1 MRARRAVALA
11 AALALACP
19 GAAGASQALT
29 RTYQVGEQVP
39 ATIEVGGVEYALAS
53 ASSDGAAAPAGASAA
68 RERSVAAS
76 EYNGDAASYFPATI
90 EVTEDGATYEL
101 ALSSAEASVSEEDA
115 SERTYEQTVVYS
127 ALFPDEVAA
136 IPDEVAQ
143 QVDGAGEL
151 TFEKGAVE
159 LTDAG
164 DGTGRQSAKVTYKAT
179 ARKSAPKTYKLTAR
193 YEPAQDASGTITAVY
208 EPKQAQAAQA
218 QQPQQE
224 QAAEKSGEIGY
235 IERQDGEAADEARSG
250 SAGFALPV
258 AAGAAL
264 AVAGAA
270 MLALGGRAARS
281 KAAAQDGKL
290 PASAGEPS
298 GKAGR

>member
-39 ATIEVGGVEYALAS
+39 ATIEVAGVEYALAS
-53 ASSDGAAAPAGASAA
+53 ASSDGAPAPAGASAA

-76 EYNGDAASYFPATI
+76 EYNGDASSYFPASVT
-90 EVTEDGATYEL
+90 VTEDGATYEL

-115 SERTYEQTVVYS
+115 SERTYEQTIAYS

-136 IPDEVAQ
+136 IPDERAE

-151 TFEKGAVE
+151 TFKKDAVE
-159 LTDAG
+159 LSDAG
-164 DGTGRQSAKVTYKAT
+164 DGTGRQSAKVTYTAT
-179 ARKSAPKTYKLTAR
+179 VRESTPKTYKLTAR
-193 YEPAQDASGTITAVY
+193 YEPAQGASGTITAVY

-218 QQPQQE
+218 QQPS
-224 QAAEKSGEIGY
+224 AENGGEIGY
-235 IERQDGEAADEARSG
+235 IERQDDEAADEARSG
-250 SAGFALPV
+250 SAGYALPV

-264 AVAGAA
+264 AIAGAA
-270 MLALGGRAARS
+270 MLALGGRATRS
-281 KAAAQDGKL
+281 KPAAQDGER
-290 PASAGEPS
+290 PTSADEPS
-298 GKAGR
+298 AKAGR

>member
-1 MRARRAVALA
+1 MRPRLAVALA

-39 ATIEVGGVEYALAS
+39 ATIEVAGVEYALAS
-53 ASSDGAAAPAGASAA
+53 ASSDGAPAPAGASAA

-76 EYNGDAASYFPATI
+76 EYNGDASSYFPAS
-90 EVTEDGATYEL
+90 VTVAEDGATYEL

-115 SERTYEQTVVYS
+115 SERTYEQTIVYS

-136 IPDEVAQ
+136 IPDERTE

-151 TFEKGAVE
+151 AFKKAGVE
-159 LTDAG
+159 LSDAG
-164 DGTGRQSAKVTYKAT
+164 DGTGRQSAKVTYTAT
-179 ARKSAPKTYKLTAR
+179 ARESTPKTYKLTAR
-193 YEPAQDASGTITAVY
+193 YEPAQGASGTITAVY
-208 EPKQAQAAQA
+208 EPKQSQAAQA
-218 QQPQQE
+218 QQQPS
-224 QAAEKSGEIGY
+224 AESSDEIGY

-250 SAGFALPV
+250 AGAALPV
-258 AAGAAL
+258 AAGAVL

-281 KAAAQDGKL
+281 KAAAQDGGR
-290 PASAGEPS
+290 PTSADEPS
-298 GKAGR
+298 AKAGR

>member
-1 MRARRAVALA
+1 MRPRRAVALA
-11 AALALACP
+11 TALALACP

-29 RTYQVGEQVP
+29 RMYQVGEQVP
-39 ATIEVGGVEYALAS
+39 ATIEVAGVEYALAS
-53 ASSDGAAAPAGASAA
+53 ASSDGAPAPAGASAA

-76 EYNGDAASYFPATI
+76 EYNGDASSYFPASVT
-90 EVTEDGATYEL
+90 VTEDGATYEL

-136 IPDEVAQ
+136 IPDERTE

-151 TFEKGAVE
+151 AFKKAGVE
-159 LTDAG
+159 LSDAG
-164 DGTGRQSAKVTYKAT
+164 DGTGRQSAKVTYTAT
-179 ARKSAPKTYKLTAR
+179 ARESTPKTYKLTAR
-193 YEPAQDASGTITAVY
+193 YEPAQGASGTITAVY

-218 QQPQQE
+218 QQQPS
-224 QAAEKSGEIGY
+224 AESGGEIGY

-250 SAGFALPV
+250 AGYALPV

-270 MLALGGRAARS
+270 MLVLGGRAARS
-281 KAAAQDGKL
+281 KAAAQDGGR
-290 PASAGEPS
+290 PTSADEPS
-298 GKAGR
+298 AKAGR

>member
-39 ATIEVGGVEYALAS
+39 ATIEVAGVEYALAS
-53 ASSDGAAAPAGASAA
+53 ASSDGAPAPAGASAA

-76 EYNGDAASYFPATI
+76 EYNGDASSYFPASVT
-90 EVTEDGATYEL
+90 VTEDGATYEL

-115 SERTYEQTVVYS
+115 SERTYEQTIAYS

-136 IPDEVAQ
+136 IPDERAE

-151 TFEKGAVE
+151 TFKKGAVE
-159 LTDAG
+159 LSDAG
-164 DGTGRQSAKVTYKAT
+164 DGTGRQSAKVTYTAT
-179 ARKSAPKTYKLTAR
+179 VRESTPKTYKLTAR
-193 YEPAQDASGTITAVY
+193 YEPAQGASGTITAVY

-218 QQPQQE
+218 QQPS
-224 QAAEKSGEIGY
+224 AENGGEIGY
-235 IERQDGEAADEARSG
+235 IERQDDEAADEARSG
-250 SAGFALPV
+250 SAGYALPV

-264 AVAGAA
+264 AIAGAA
-270 MLALGGRAARS
+270 MLALGGRATRS
-281 KAAAQDGKL
+281 KPAAQDGER
-290 PASAGEPS
+290 PTSADEPS
-298 GKAGR
+298 AKAGR

>member
-53 ASSDGAAAPAGASAA
+53 ASSDGAPAPAGASAA

-76 EYNGDAASYFPATI
+76 EYNGDASSYFPASVT
-90 EVTEDGATYEL
+90 VTEDGATYEL

-115 SERTYEQTVVYS
+115 SERTYEQTIVYS
-127 ALFPDEVAA
+127 ALFPDEVSA
-136 IPDEVAQ
+136 IPDERAEQ
-143 QVDGAGEL
+143 IDGAGEL
-151 TFEKGAVE
+151 TFKKGAVE
-159 LTDAG
+159 LSDAG
-164 DGTGRQSAKVTYKAT
+164 DGTGRQSAKVTYTAT
-179 ARKSAPKTYKLTAR
+179 ARESAPKTYKLTAR
-193 YEPAQDASGTITAVY
+193 YEPAQGASGTITAVY

-218 QQPQQE
+218 QQPS
-224 QAAEKSGEIGY
+224 AENGGEIGY
-235 IERQDGEAADEARSG
+235 IERQDDESADEARSG
-250 SAGFALPV
+250 SAGYALPV

-270 MLALGGRAARS
+270 MLALGGRATRS
-281 KAAAQDGKL
+281 KPAAQHGER
-290 PASAGEPS
+290 PTSADEPS
-298 GKAGR
+298 AKAGR

>member
-39 ATIEVGGVEYALAS
+39 ATIEVAGVEYALAS
-53 ASSDGAAAPAGASAA
+53 ASSDGASAPTGASAA
-68 RERSVAAS
+68 RERSIAAS
-76 EYNGDAASYFPATI
+76 EYNGDASSYFPASVT
-90 EVTEDGATYEL
+90 VTEDGATYEL

-115 SERTYEQTVVYS
+115 SERTYEQTIVYS

-136 IPDEVAQ
+136 IPDERAE

-151 TFEKGAVE
+151 TFKKGAVE
-159 LTDAG
+159 LSDAG
-164 DGTGRQSAKVTYKAT
+164 DGTGRQSAKVTYT
-179 ARKSAPKTYKLTAR
+179 AIARESAPKTYKLTAR
-193 YEPAQDASGTITAVY
+193 YEPAQGASGTITAVY

-218 QQPQQE
+218 QQQPS
-224 QAAEKSGEIGY
+224 AESSGEVGY
-235 IERQDGEAADEARSG
+235 IERQDEAADEARSG
-250 SAGFALPV
+250 SAGYALPV

-281 KAAAQDGKL
+281 KPAAQDGER
-290 PASAGEPS
+290 PTSADEPS
-298 GKAGR
+298 AKAGR

>member
-1 MRARRAVALA
+1 MRPRRAVALA

-29 RTYQVGEQVP
+29 RMYQVGEQVP
-39 ATIEVGGVEYALAS
+39 ATIEVAGVEYALSS
-53 ASSDGAAAPAGASAA
+53 ASSDGAAPAGASAA

-76 EYNGDAASYFPATI
+76 EYNGDASSYFPASVT
-90 EVTEDGATYEL
+90 VTEDGATYEL
-101 ALSSAEASVSEEDA
+101 ALSSAEAFVSEEDA

-136 IPDEVAQ
+136 IPDERTE

-151 TFEKGAVE
+151 AFKKAGVE
-159 LTDAG
+159 LSDAG
-164 DGTGRQSAKVTYKAT
+164 DGTGRQSAKVTYTAT
-179 ARKSAPKTYKLTAR
+179 ARESAPKTYKLTAR
-193 YEPAQDASGTITAVY
+193 YEPAQGASGTITAVY

-218 QQPQQE
+218 QQQPS
-224 QAAEKSGEIGY
+224 AESGGEIGY

-250 SAGFALPV
+250 SVGYALPV

-281 KAAAQDGKL
+281 KADAQDGGR
-290 PASAGEPS
+290 PASADEPS
-298 GKAGR
+298 AKAGR

>member
-1 MRARRAVALA
+1 MRPRRAVALA

-39 ATIEVGGVEYALAS
+39 ATIEVAGVEYALAS
-53 ASSDGAAAPAGASAA
+53 ASSDGAADPAGAGAA

-76 EYNGDAASYFPATI
+76 EYNGDASSYFPASVT
-90 EVTEDGATYEL
+90 VTEDGATYEL

-136 IPDEVAQ
+136 IPDERTE

-151 TFEKGAVE
+151 AFKKAGVE
-159 LTDAG
+159 LSDAG
-164 DGTGRQSAKVTYKAT
+164 DGTGRQSAKVTYTAT
-179 ARKSAPKTYKLTAR
+179 ARESTPKTYKLTAR
-193 YEPAQDASGTITAVY
+193 YEPAQGASGTITAVY

-218 QQPQQE
+218 QQQPS
-224 QAAEKSGEIGY
+224 ADSSGEIGY
-235 IERQDGEAADEARSG
+235 VERQDGEAADEARSG
-250 SAGFALPV
+250 AGYALPV

-270 MLALGGRAARS
+270 MLVLGGSAARS
-281 KAAAQDGKL
+281 KAAAQDGGR
-290 PASAGEPS
+290 PTSADEPS
-298 GKAGR
+298 AKAGR

>member
-39 ATIEVGGVEYALAS
+39 ATIEVAGVEYALAS
-53 ASSDGAAAPAGASAA
+53 ASSDGAPAPAGASAA

-76 EYNGDAASYFPATI
+76 EYNGDASSYFPASVT
-90 EVTEDGATYEL
+90 VTEDGATYEL

-115 SERTYEQTVVYS
+115 SERTYEQTIAYS

-136 IPDEVAQ
+136 IPDERAE

-151 TFEKGAVE
+151 TFKKGAVE
-159 LTDAG
+159 LSDAG
-164 DGTGRQSAKVTYKAT
+164 DGTGRQSAKVTYTAT
-179 ARKSAPKTYKLTAR
+179 ARESTPKTYKLTAR
-193 YEPAQDASGTITAVY
+193 YEPAQGASGTITAVY

-218 QQPQQE
+218 QQPS
-224 QAAEKSGEIGY
+224 AENGGEIGY
-235 IERQDGEAADEARSG
+235 IERQDDEAADEARSG
-250 SAGFALPV
+250 SAGYALPV

-264 AVAGAA
+264 AIAGAA
-270 MLALGGRAARS
+270 MLALGGRATRS
-281 KAAAQDGKL
+281 KPAAQDGER
-290 PASAGEPS
+290 PTSADEPS
-298 GKAGR
+298 AKAGR

>member
-1 MRARRAVALA
+1 MRPRRAVALA

-29 RTYQVGEQVP
+29 RMYQVGEQVP
-39 ATIEVGGVEYALAS
+39 ATIEVAGVEYALAS

-76 EYNGDAASYFPATI
+76 EYNGDASSYFPASVT
-90 EVTEDGATYEL
+90 VTEDGATYEL

-115 SERTYEQTVVYS
+115 SERTYEQTIVYS

-136 IPDEVAQ
+136 IPDERTE

-151 TFEKGAVE
+151 AFKKAGVE
-159 LTDAG
+159 LSDAG
-164 DGTGRQSAKVTYKAT
+164 DGTGRQSAKVTYTAT
-179 ARKSAPKTYKLTAR
+179 ARESTPKTYKLTAR
-193 YEPAQDASGTITAVY
+193 YEPAQGASGTITAVY

-218 QQPQQE
+218 QQQPS
-224 QAAEKSGEIGY
+224 AERAGEIGY
-235 IERQDGEAADEARSG
+235 IERQDGEAADEVRSG
-250 SAGFALPV
+250 AGAALPV

-281 KAAAQDGKL
+281 KAAAQDGGR
-290 PASAGEPS
+290 PTSADEPS
-298 GKAGR
+298 AKAGR

>member
-1 MRARRAVALA
+1 MRPRRAVALA

-39 ATIEVGGVEYALAS
+39 ATIEVAGVEYALAS

-76 EYNGDAASYFPATI
+76 EYNGDASSYFPAS
-90 EVTEDGATYEL
+90 VTVAEDGATYEL

-136 IPDEVAQ
+136 IPDERTE

-151 TFEKGAVE
+151 AFKKAGVE
-159 LTDAG
+159 LSDAG
-164 DGTGRQSAKVTYKAT
+164 DGTGRQSAKVTYTAT
-179 ARKSAPKTYKLTAR
+179 ARESAPKTYKLTAR
-193 YEPAQDASGTITAVY
+193 YEPAQGASGTITAVY

-218 QQPQQE
+218 QQQPS
-224 QAAEKSGEIGY
+224 AESGGEIGY

-250 SAGFALPV
+250 AGYALPV

-264 AVAGAA
+264 AVAGVA
-270 MLALGGRAARS
+270 MLVLGGRAARS
-281 KAAAQDGKL
+281 KAAAQDGER
-290 PASAGEPS
+290 PTSADEPS
-298 GKAGR
+298 AKAGR

>member
-1 MRARRAVALA
+1 MRPRRAVALA

-29 RTYQVGEQVP
+29 RMYQVGEQVP
-39 ATIEVGGVEYALAS
+39 ATIEVAGVEYALAS
-53 ASSDGAAAPAGASAA
+53 ASSDGAAPAGASAA
-68 RERSVAAS
+68 RERGVAAS
-76 EYNGDAASYFPATI
+76 EYNGDASSYFPASVT
-90 EVTEDGATYEL
+90 VTEDGATYEL

-136 IPDEVAQ
+136 IPDERTE

-151 TFEKGAVE
+151 AFKKAGVE
-159 LTDAG
+159 LSDAG
-164 DGTGRQSAKVTYKAT
+164 DGTGRQSAKVTYTAT
-179 ARKSAPKTYKLTAR
+179 ARESTPKTYKLTAR
-193 YEPAQDASGTITAVY
+193 YEPAQGASGTITAVY

-218 QQPQQE
+218 QQQPS
-224 QAAEKSGEIGY
+224 AESGGEIGY

-250 SAGFALPV
+250 AGYALPV

-270 MLALGGRAARS
+270 MLVLGGRAARS
-281 KAAAQDGKL
+281 KAAAQDGGR
-290 PASAGEPS
+290 PTSADEPS
-298 GKAGR
+298 AKAGR

>member
-11 AALALACP
+11 TALALACP

-39 ATIEVGGVEYALAS
+39 ATIEVAGVEYALAS
-53 ASSDGAAAPAGASAA
+53 ASSDGASAPTGASAA

-76 EYNGDAASYFPATI
+76 EYNGDASSYFPASVT
-90 EVTEDGATYEL
+90 VTEDGATYEL
-101 ALSSAEASVSEEDA
+101 ALSSAEASVSEEDS
-115 SERTYEQTVVYS
+115 SERTYEQTIVYS

-136 IPDEVAQ
+136 IPDERAE

-151 TFEKGAVE
+151 TFKKAQVE
-159 LTDAG
+159 LSDAG
-164 DGTGRQSAKVTYKAT
+164 DGTGRQSAKVTYT
-179 ARKSAPKTYKLTAR
+179 AIARESAPKTYKLTAR
-193 YEPAQDASGTITAVY
+193 YEPAQGASGTITAVY

-218 QQPQQE
+218 QQQQPS
-224 QAAEKSGEIGY
+224 AEDSGEIGY
-235 IERQDGEAADEARSG
+235 IERQDDEAAHEARSG
-250 SAGFALPV
+250 SAGAALPV

-281 KAAAQDGKL
+281 KAAAQDGER
-290 PASAGEPS
+290 PTSADEPS
-298 GKAGR
+298 AKAGR

>member
-39 ATIEVGGVEYALAS
+39 ASIEVAGVEYALSS
-53 ASSDGAAAPAGASAA
+53 ASSDGAPAPAGASAA

-76 EYNGDAASYFPATI
+76 EYNGDASSYFPASVT
-90 EVTEDGATYEL
+90 VTEDGATYEL

-115 SERTYEQTVVYS
+115 SERTYEQTIVYS

-136 IPDEVAQ
+136 IPDERAE

-151 TFEKGAVE
+151 TFKKGAVE
-159 LTDAG
+159 LSDAG
-164 DGTGRQSAKVTYKAT
+164 DGTGRQSAKVTYTAT
-179 ARKSAPKTYKLTAR
+179 ARESAPKTYKLTAR
-193 YEPAQDASGTITAVY
+193 YEPAQGASGTITAVY
-208 EPKQAQAAQA
+208 EPKPAQAAQA
-218 QQPQQE
+218 QQQPS
-224 QAAEKSGEIGY
+224 AESSGEIGY
-235 IERQDGEAADEARSG
+235 IEHQDDEAADEARSG
-250 SAGFALPV
+250 SAGYALPV

-270 MLALGGRAARS
+270 MLALGGRAARP
-281 KAAAQDGKL
+281 KAAAQDGER
-290 PASAGEPS
+290 PTSADEPS
-298 GKAGR
+298 AKAGR

>member
-1 MRARRAVALA
+1 MRPRRAVALA

-29 RTYQVGEQVP
+29 RMYQVGEQVP
-39 ATIEVGGVEYALAS
+39 ATIEVAGVEYALAS
-53 ASSDGAAAPAGASAA
+53 ASSDGAAPAGASAA

-76 EYNGDAASYFPATI
+76 EYNGDASSYFPASVT
-90 EVTEDGATYEL
+90 VTEDGATYEL

-136 IPDEVAQ
+136 IPDERTE

-151 TFEKGAVE
+151 AFKKAGVE
-159 LTDAG
+159 LSDAG
-164 DGTGRQSAKVTYKAT
+164 DGTGRQSAKVTYTAT
-179 ARKSAPKTYKLTAR
+179 ARESTPKTYKLTAR
-193 YEPAQDASGTITAVY
+193 YEPAQGASGTITAVY

-218 QQPQQE
+218 QQQPS
-224 QAAEKSGEIGY
+224 AESGGEIGY
-235 IERQDGEAADEARSG
+235 IERQDGGAADEARSG
-250 SAGFALPV
+250 AGYALPV

-281 KAAAQDGKL
+281 KAAAQDGGR
-290 PASAGEPS
+290 PTSADEPS
-298 GKAGR
+298 AKAGR

>member
-1 MRARRAVALA
+1 MRPRRAVALA

-29 RTYQVGEQVP
+29 RMYQVGEQVP
-39 ATIEVGGVEYALAS
+39 ATIEVAGVEYALAS
-53 ASSDGAAAPAGASAA
+53 ASSDGAAPAGASAA

-76 EYNGDAASYFPATI
+76 EYNGDASSYFPASVT
-90 EVTEDGATYEL
+90 VTEDGATYEL

-136 IPDEVAQ
+136 IPDERTE

-151 TFEKGAVE
+151 AFKKAGVE
-159 LTDAG
+159 LSDAG
-164 DGTGRQSAKVTYKAT
+164 DGTGRQSAKVTYTAT
-179 ARKSAPKTYKLTAR
+179 ARESTPKTYKLTAR
-193 YEPAQDASGTITAVY
+193 YEPAQGASGTITAVY
-208 EPKQAQAAQA
+208 EPKQAQAAHA
-218 QQPQQE
+218 QQQPANE
-224 QAAEKSGEIGY
+224 SGGEIGY

-250 SAGFALPV
+250 AGYALPV

-264 AVAGAA
+264 AVAGTA

-281 KAAAQDGKL
+281 KAAAQNGGR
-290 PASAGEPS
+290 PTSADEPS
-298 GKAGR
+298 AKAGR

>member
-39 ATIEVGGVEYALAS
+39 ATIEVAGVEYALAS
-53 ASSDGAAAPAGASAA
+53 ASSDGASAPAGASAA

-76 EYNGDAASYFPATI
+76 EYNGDASSYFPASVT
-90 EVTEDGATYEL
+90 VTEDGATYEL

-115 SERTYEQTVVYS
+115 SERTYEQTIAYS

-136 IPDEVAQ
+136 IPDERAE

-151 TFEKGAVE
+151 TFKKGAVE
-159 LTDAG
+159 LSDAG
-164 DGTGRQSAKVTYKAT
+164 DGTGRQSAKVTYTAT
-179 ARKSAPKTYKLTAR
+179 ARESAPKTYKLTAR
-193 YEPAQDASGTITAVY
+193 YEPAQGASGTITAVY
-208 EPKQAQAAQA
+208 EPKQAHAAQA
-218 QQPQQE
+218 QQQPS
-224 QAAEKSGEIGY
+224 AESSGEIGY
-235 IERQDGEAADEARSG
+235 IERQDDEDADEARSG
-250 SAGFALPV
+250 SAGYALPV

-270 MLALGGRAARS
+270 MLALGGRAARP
-281 KAAAQDGKL
+281 KPAAQDGKR
-290 PASAGEPS
+290 PTSADEPS
-298 GKAGR
+298 AKAGR

>member
-39 ATIEVGGVEYALAS
+39 ATIEVAGVEYALTS
-53 ASSDGAAAPAGASAA
+53 ASSDGAPAPAGASAA
-68 RERSVAAS
+68 RERIVAAS
-76 EYNGDAASYFPATI
+76 EYNGDASSYFPASVT
-90 EVTEDGATYEL
+90 VTEDGATYEL

-115 SERTYEQTVVYS
+115 SERTYEQTIVYS

-136 IPDEVAQ
+136 IPDERAE

-151 TFEKGAVE
+151 TFKKGAVE
-159 LTDAG
+159 LSDAG
-164 DGTGRQSAKVTYKAT
+164 DGTGRQSAKVTYT
-179 ARKSAPKTYKLTAR
+179 AIARESAPKTYKLTAR
-193 YEPAQDASGTITAVY
+193 YEPAQGASGTITAVY

-218 QQPQQE
+218 QQQPS
-224 QAAEKSGEIGY
+224 AEDSGEIGY
-235 IERQDGEAADEARSG
+235 IERQDDEAAHEARSG
-250 SAGFALPV
+250 S
-258 AAGAAL
+258 AGAAL

-281 KAAAQDGKL
+281 KAAAQDGER
-290 PASAGEPS
+290 PASADEPS
-298 GKAGR
+298 AKAGR

>member
-39 ATIEVGGVEYALAS
+39 ATIEVAGVEYALAS
-53 ASSDGAAAPAGASAA
+53 ASSDGASAPTGASAA

-76 EYNGDAASYFPATI
+76 EYNGDASSYFPASVT
-90 EVTEDGATYEL
+90 VTEDGATYEL
-101 ALSSAEASVSEEDA
+101 ALSSAEASVSEEDS
-115 SERTYEQTVVYS
+115 SERTYEQTIAYS

-136 IPDEVAQ
+136 IPDERAE

-151 TFEKGAVE
+151 TFKKGAVE
-159 LTDAG
+159 LSDAG
-164 DGTGRQSAKVTYKAT
+164 DGTGRQSAKVTYTAT
-179 ARKSAPKTYKLTAR
+179 ARESAPKTYKLTAR
-193 YEPAQDASGTITAVY
+193 YEPAQGASGTITAVY

-218 QQPQQE
+218 QQPS
-224 QAAEKSGEIGY
+224 AENGGEIGY
-235 IERQDGEAADEARSG
+235 IERQDDEAAHEARSG
-250 SAGFALPV
+250 SAGAALPV

-264 AVAGAA
+264 AIAGAA
-270 MLALGGRAARS
+270 MLALGGRATRS
-281 KAAAQDGKL
+281 KPAAQDGER
-290 PASAGEPS
+290 PTSADEPS
-298 GKAGR
+298 AKAGR

>member
-39 ATIEVGGVEYALAS
+39 ASIEVAGVEYALSS
-53 ASSDGAAAPAGASAA
+53 ASSDGAPAPAGASAA

-76 EYNGDAASYFPATI
+76 EYNGDASSYFPASVT
-90 EVTEDGATYEL
+90 VTEDGATYEL

-115 SERTYEQTVVYS
+115 SERTYEQTIVYS

-136 IPDEVAQ
+136 IPDERAE

-151 TFEKGAVE
+151 TFKKGAVE
-159 LTDAG
+159 LSDAG
-164 DGTGRQSAKVTYKAT
+164 DGTGRQSAKVTYTAT
-179 ARKSAPKTYKLTAR
+179 ARESAPKTYKLTAR
-193 YEPAQDASGTITAVY
+193 YEPAQGASGTITAVY

-218 QQPQQE
+218 QQPS
-224 QAAEKSGEIGY
+224 AENGGEIGY
-235 IERQDGEAADEARSG
+235 IEHQDDEAADEARSG
-250 SAGFALPV
+250 SAGYALPV

-270 MLALGGRAARS
+270 MLALGGRAARP
-281 KAAAQDGKL
+281 KPAAQDGER
-290 PASAGEPS
+290 PTSADEPS
-298 GKAGR
+298 AKADR

>member
-1 MRARRAVALA
+1 MRPRRAVALA

-39 ATIEVGGVEYALAS
+39 ATIEVAGVEYALAA
-53 ASSDGAAAPAGASAA
+53 ASSDGAAVPAGASAA

-76 EYNGDAASYFPATI
+76 EYNGDASSYFPASVT
-90 EVTEDGATYEL
+90 VTEDGATYEL

-136 IPDEVAQ
+136 IPDERAE

-151 TFEKGAVE
+151 TFKKAGVE
-159 LTDAG
+159 LSDAG
-164 DGTGRQSAKVTYKAT
+164 DGTGRQSAKVTYTAT
-179 ARKSAPKTYKLTAR
+179 ARESAPKTYKLTAR
-193 YEPAQDASGTITAVY
+193 YEPAQGASGTITAVY

-218 QQPQQE
+218 QQQPS
-224 QAAEKSGEIGY
+224 AESSGEIGY
-235 IERQDGEAADEARSG
+235 IERQDDEAADEARSG
-250 SAGFALPV
+250 AGYALPV

-270 MLALGGRAARS
+270 MLALGGRAARP
-281 KAAAQDGKL
+281 KAAAQDGGR
-290 PASAGEPS
+290 PTSADEPS
-298 GKAGR
+298 AKAGR

>member
-1 MRARRAVALA
+1 MLA
-11 AALALACP
+11 YHNILP
-19 GAAGASQALT
+19 
-29 RTYQVGEQVP
+29 
-39 ATIEVGGVEYALAS
+39 
-53 ASSDGAAAPAGASAA
+53 DGAAPAGASAA

-76 EYNGDAASYFPATI
+76 EYNGDASSYFPASVT
-90 EVTEDGATYEL
+90 VTEDGATYEL

-136 IPDEVAQ
+136 IPDERTE

-151 TFEKGAVE
+151 AFKKAGVE
-159 LTDAG
+159 LSDAG
-164 DGTGRQSAKVTYKAT
+164 DGTGRHSAKVTYTAT
-179 ARKSAPKTYKLTAR
+179 ARESTPKTYKLTAR
-193 YEPAQDASGTITAVY
+193 YEPAQGASGTITAVY

-218 QQPQQE
+218 QQQPS
-224 QAAEKSGEIGY
+224 AESGGEIGY

-250 SAGFALPV
+250 AGYALPV

-270 MLALGGRAARS
+270 MLVLGGRAARS
-281 KAAAQDGKL
+281 KAAAQDGGR
-290 PASAGEPS
+290 PTSADEPS
-298 GKAGR
+298 AKAGR

>member
-39 ATIEVGGVEYALAS
+39 ATIEVAGVEYALAS
-53 ASSDGAAAPAGASAA
+53 ASSDGAPAPAGASAA

-76 EYNGDAASYFPATI
+76 EYNGDASSYFPASVT
-90 EVTEDGATYEL
+90 VTEDGATYEL

-115 SERTYEQTVVYS
+115 SERTYEQTIAYS
-127 ALFPDEVAA
+127 ALFPDEVSA
-136 IPDEVAQ
+136 IPDERPE

-151 TFEKGAVE
+151 TFKKGAVE
-159 LTDAG
+159 LSDAG
-164 DGTGRQSAKVTYKAT
+164 DGTGRQSAKVTYTAT
-179 ARKSAPKTYKLTAR
+179 ARESAPKTYKLTAR
-193 YEPAQDASGTITAVY
+193 YEPAQGASGTITAVY

-218 QQPQQE
+218 QQPS
-224 QAAEKSGEIGY
+224 AENGGEIGY
-235 IERQDGEAADEARSG
+235 IERQDDEAADEARSG
-250 SAGFALPV
+250 SAGYALPV

-270 MLALGGRAARS
+270 MLALGGRATRS
-281 KAAAQDGKL
+281 KPAAQHGER
-290 PASAGEPS
+290 PTSADEPS
-298 GKAGR
+298 AKAGR

>member
-1 MRARRAVALA
+1 MRPRRAVALA

-29 RTYQVGEQVP
+29 RMYQVGEQVP
-39 ATIEVGGVEYALAS
+39 ATIEVAGVEYALAS
-53 ASSDGAAAPAGASAA
+53 ASSDGAAPAGASAA

-76 EYNGDAASYFPATI
+76 EYNGDASSYFPASVT
-90 EVTEDGATYEL
+90 VTEDGATYEL

-136 IPDEVAQ
+136 IPDERTE

-151 TFEKGAVE
+151 AFKKAGVE
-159 LTDAG
+159 LSDAG
-164 DGTGRQSAKVTYKAT
+164 DGTGRQSAKVTYTAT
-179 ARKSAPKTYKLTAR
+179 ARESTPKTYKLTAR
-193 YEPAQDASGTITAVY
+193 YEPAQGASGTITAVY

-218 QQPQQE
+218 QQQPS
-224 QAAEKSGEIGY
+224 AESGGEIGY

-250 SAGFALPV
+250 AGYALPV

-270 MLALGGRAARS
+270 MLVLGGRAARS
-281 KAAAQDGKL
+281 KAAAQDGGR
-290 PASAGEPS
+290 PTSADEPS
-298 GKAGR
+298 AKAGR

>member
-1 MRARRAVALA
+1 MRPRRAVALA

-39 ATIEVGGVEYALAS
+39 ATIEVAGVEYALAS

-68 RERSVAAS
+68 RERNVAAS
-76 EYNGDAASYFPATI
+76 EYNGDASSYFPASVT
-90 EVTEDGATYEL
+90 VTEDGATYEL

-136 IPDEVAQ
+136 IPDERTE

-151 TFEKGAVE
+151 AFKKAGVE
-159 LTDAG
+159 LSDAG
-164 DGTGRQSAKVTYKAT
+164 DGTGRQSAKVTYTAT
-179 ARKSAPKTYKLTAR
+179 ARESTPKTYKLTAR
-193 YEPAQDASGTITAVY
+193 YEPAQGASGTITAVY
-208 EPKQAQAAQA
+208 EPKQAQAAHA
-218 QQPQQE
+218 QQQPANE
-224 QAAEKSGEIGY
+224 SGGEIGY

-250 SAGFALPV
+250 AGYALPV

-281 KAAAQDGKL
+281 KAAAQNGGR
-290 PASAGEPS
+290 PTSADEPS
-298 GKAGR
+298 AKAGR

>member
-1 MRARRAVALA
+1 MRPRRAVALA

-29 RTYQVGEQVP
+29 RMYQVGEQVP
-39 ATIEVGGVEYALAS
+39 ATIEVAGVEYALAS

-76 EYNGDAASYFPATI
+76 EYNGDASSYFPASVT
-90 EVTEDGATYEL
+90 VTEDGATYEL

-115 SERTYEQTVVYS
+115 SERTYEQTIVYS

-136 IPDEVAQ
+136 IPDERTE

-151 TFEKGAVE
+151 AFKKAGVE
-159 LTDAG
+159 LSDAG
-164 DGTGRQSAKVTYKAT
+164 DGTGRQSAKVTYTAT
-179 ARKSAPKTYKLTAR
+179 ARESTPKTYKLTAR
-193 YEPAQDASGTITAVY
+193 YEPAQGASGTITAVY
-208 EPKQAQAAQA
+208 EPKQSQAAQA
-218 QQPQQE
+218 QQQPS
-224 QAAEKSGEIGY
+224 AESSDEIGY

-250 SAGFALPV
+250 AGYALPV

-281 KAAAQDGKL
+281 KAAAQDGGR
-290 PASAGEPS
+290 PTSADEPS
-298 GKAGR
+298 AKAGR

>member
-1 MRARRAVALA
+1 MRPRRAVALA

-39 ATIEVGGVEYALAS
+39 ATIEVAGVEYALAS
-53 ASSDGAAAPAGASAA
+53 ASSDGAAAPTGASAA

-76 EYNGDAASYFPATI
+76 EYNGDASSYFPASVT
-90 EVTEDGATYEL
+90 VTEDGATYEL

-136 IPDEVAQ
+136 IPDERTE

-151 TFEKGAVE
+151 AFKKAGVE
-159 LTDAG
+159 LSDAG
-164 DGTGRQSAKVTYKAT
+164 DGTGRQSAKVTYTAT
-179 ARKSAPKTYKLTAR
+179 AKESTPKTYKLTAR
-193 YEPAQDASGTITAVY
+193 YEPAQGASGTITAVY
-208 EPKQAQAAQA
+208 EPKQSQAAQA
-218 QQPQQE
+218 QQQPS
-224 QAAEKSGEIGY
+224 AESSGEIGY

-250 SAGFALPV
+250 AGYALPV

-290 PASAGEPS
+290 PTSADEPS
-298 GKAGR
+298 VKAGR

>member
-19 GAAGASQALT
+19 GAADASQALT

-39 ATIEVGGVEYALAS
+39 ATIEVAGVEYALAE
-53 ASSDGAAAPAGASAA
+53 ASSDGASAPAGASAA

-76 EYNGDAASYFPATI
+76 EYNGDASSYFPASVT
-90 EVTEDGATYEL
+90 VTEDGATYEL

-115 SERTYEQTVVYS
+115 SERTYEQTIVYS

-136 IPDEVAQ
+136 IPDERAE

-151 TFEKGAVE
+151 TFKKGAVE
-159 LTDAG
+159 LSDAG
-164 DGTGRQSAKVTYKAT
+164 DGTGRQSAKVTYTAT
-179 ARKSAPKTYKLTAR
+179 ARESAPKTYKLTAR
-193 YEPAQDASGTITAVY
+193 YEPAQGASGTITAVY
-208 EPKQAQAAQA
+208 EPKLSQTAQA
-218 QQPQQE
+218 QQQPANE
-224 QAAEKSGEIGY
+224 SSGEIGY
-235 IERQDGEAADEARSG
+235 IERQDDEGADEARSG
-250 SAGFALPV
+250 SAAALPV
-258 AAGAAL
+258 AAGCAL

-281 KAAAQDGKL
+281 KAAAKDGER
-290 PASAGEPS
+290 PTSADEPS
-298 GKAGR
+298 AKAGR